1 MTSSI
6 VSSAADL
13 PAGTSFPWIADGF
26 AYGGDYG
33 PEQWPEEVWQEDVA
47 LMARAGVNSVNLGV
61 FSWGLI
67 EIADGVYDFG
77 WLDRIMAL
85 LHAHGVGVNLATPTA
100 APPIWL
106 LQAHPEVAP
115 VTEAGVRF
123 SQGGRLGWYPCS
135 ATFRRYALRIVE
147 KVSQRYGNHPALR
160 MWHVSNELGNEN
172 HHSYDDETG
181 AAWQLWLREKYG
193 AVETLNDVWG
203 SAFWGHHY
211 TSFEQIQ
218 PPRYTGTGHN
228 PALLLDFERFTSD
241 ALLGHYVAERD
252 VLRRITPNIPIT
264 TNFMVQNSPGVVD
277 YAAWAHEVDLVA
289 NDHYTLGSDPE
300 RYGELAFSADRVR
313 GMSGGAPW
321 LLMEHSTSA
330 VNWQPRNLAKS
341 PGELTR
347 NSLAHI
353 GRGADG
359 ALFFQWRQS
368 SSGSEQFHSAAVP
381 HAGAETKVFGEV
393 EALGGVLKRIAEV
406 VGSRVAKAS
415 VAMLF
420 DSDSASALRC
430 GPKPT
435 VDVNS
440 LDVALTF
447 HRELTSR
454 GVAVDIVHP
463 GSRLDGYAAVI
474 VPTLFLL
481 SEHNA
486 AAIAAFATNGGHVVI
501 TAFSGIVTSHN
512 RVRLGGYPGAFRDLL
527 GVRFEEI
534 FPLLEHERVTLDN
547 GWAGS
552 VWSELGEATTAQVV
566 ASYTEGDLAGRPAVT
581 RRTLPASGRGTAGTA
596 TYVSTM
602 LSRASAGALM
612 DDLLARA
619 GVGPVA
625 AGDRGLERLRRTD
638 GSRSWLFAINHAATP
653 LSVTVTGLDL
663 ISDTRVEGLA
673 VIPAGS
679 VAVIREDNP

>member
-67 EIADGVYDFG
+67 EIADGVDDFG

-181 AAWQLWLREKYG
+181 VAWQLWLREKYG

-241 ALLGHYVAERD
+241 ALLGHYV
-252 VLRRITPNIPIT
+252 RRHC
-264 TNFMVQNSPGVVD
+264 SPGFEAGRLCSRYRADAVPSQRAQRRGHRRLCDKRWSRRHHGVL
-277 YAAWAHEVDLVA
+277 WHRDLA
-289 NDHYTLGSDPE
+289 
-300 RYGELAFSADRVR
+300 
-313 GMSGGAPW
+313 
-321 LLMEHSTSA
+321 
-330 VNWQPRNLAKS
+330 
-341 PGELTR
+341 
-347 NSLAHI
+347 
-353 GRGADG
+353 
-359 ALFFQWRQS
+359 QS
-368 SSGSEQFHSAAVP
+368 SAPRGIPRSVP
-381 HAGAETKVFGEV
+381 
-393 EALGGVLKRIAEV
+393 
-406 VGSRVAKAS
+406 
-415 VAMLF
+415 
-420 DSDSASALRC
+420 
-430 GPKPT
+430 GP
-435 VDVNS
+435 
-440 LDVALTF
+440 A
-447 HRELTSR
+447 
-454 GVAVDIVHP
+454 
-463 GSRLDGYAAVI
+463 
-474 VPTLFLL
+474 
-481 SEHNA
+481 
-486 AAIAAFATNGGHVVI
+486 
-501 TAFSGIVTSHN
+501 
-512 RVRLGGYPGAFRDLL
+512 
-527 GVRFEEI
+527 RFEEI
-534 FPLLEHERVTLDN
+534 FPLIEHERVTLDN
-547 GWAGS
+547 GWTGS

-602 LSRASAGALM
+602 LSRASAGALI
-612 DDLLARA
+612 DYLLAPA